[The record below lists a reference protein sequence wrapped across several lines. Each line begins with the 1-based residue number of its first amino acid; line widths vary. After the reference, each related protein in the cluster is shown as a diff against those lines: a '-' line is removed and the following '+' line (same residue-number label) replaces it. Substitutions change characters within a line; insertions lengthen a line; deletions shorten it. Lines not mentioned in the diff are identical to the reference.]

1 MPQRKISNRLQ
12 AASADAGIRDVARTA
27 GVSTA
32 SVSRALNRPETVS
45 PEIRAKVE
53 RAVRRLGYVPNAG
66 ARALTLNR
74 SHTIG
79 AVIPTID
86 NAIFAKGIEALQKH
100 LARFKYHVLL
110 ATSGY
115 DPALEGEQAVNL
127 VARGVDGLI
136 FMGATHTAELGR
148 FLARRAIPYVN
159 TGTYDPRSGAA
170 CVGFDNAE
178 AIGRAAR
185 FLLDLGHVRIALLA
199 GITRDNDRMIE
210 RVRGVRR
217 ALRAAGL
224 ELPRERLA
232 ERPFDVG
239 EAREGLRALMAA
251 SPRPTAVVCANDVL
265 AHGALIEAAALGIAV
280 PEALSI
286 VGFDDLEIA
295 RHLRPSL
302 TTVRVPTEDM
312 WQLAADYLLATIEG
326 RPARRHTRIDVS
338 LVVREST
345 GPAPKA
351 G

>member
-12 AASADAGIRDVARTA
+12 NTDTGIRDVARRA

-32 SVSRALNRPETVS
+32 SVSRAVNRPETVS

-53 RAVRRLGYVPNAG
+53 RAVRQLGYVPNAG

-74 SHTIG
+74 SHTLG

-115 DPALEGEQAVNL
+115 DPERESEQAVNL
-127 VARGVDGLI
+127 AARGVDGLI
-136 FMGATHTAELGR
+136 FMGESHTDDLKR
-148 FLARRAIPYVN
+148 FLARREIPYVN
-159 TGTYDPRSGAA
+159 TGTYDARSAAA

-178 AIGRAAR
+178 AIERAIR
-185 FLLDLGHVRIALLA
+185 FLLDLGHRRIAMLA

-224 ELPRERLA
+224 DLPRERLA
-232 ERPFDVG
+232 ERSFDVG

-251 SPRPTAVVCANDVL
+251 APAPTAVVCANDVL
-265 AHGALIEAAALGIAV
+265 AHGALIEAAALGVRV

-302 TTVRVPTEDM
+302 TTVHVPTEEM
-312 WQLAADYLLATIEG
+312 WQRAADYLLATIEG
-326 RPARRHTRIDVS
+326 RTAKRHTRIEVT

-345 GPAPKA
+345 GPAP
-351 G
+351 GRD